1 MATANPS
8 GNLVNPGNNELSGR
22 RNRARV
28 GGSGFTVF
36 AWMNKPS
43 LFARQI
49 SHQSP
54 APVGPGTV
62 PIHPMD
68 TPYPVELVTPMAA
81 TMGTLTLELYE
92 LYGSTVW
99 ERLKEL
105 GPPQG
110 QSRGPV
116 DIVGIFKAVSNTPT
130 PITIFKYIRSPS
142 IRGKRFKTYTEE
154 YHNCVVSHVMDG
166 ETIEVGTMEV
176 LKQMVVN
183 YTHITRE
190 GVNDVLTKTNLGA
203 ANIGAANYQTTEL
216 PNFA

>member
-1 MATANPS
+1 MPP
-8 GNLVNPGNNELSGR
+8 LVNPGNNELNGR

-36 AWMNKPS
+36 AWMNKPI

-49 SHQSP
+49 SHVSP
-54 APVGPGTV
+54 QPVGPGTV

-81 TMGTLTLELYE
+81 TMGTITLEMYE
-92 LYGSTVW
+92 LYGSNIW
-99 ERLKEL
+99 ARLREL
-105 GPPQG
+105 EGSPAQG
-110 QSRGPV
+110 GPV
-116 DIVGIFKAVSNTPT
+116 DIVGIFKAVSNTSK

-142 IRGKRFKTYTEE
+142 IRGDSYKTYTEE
-154 YHNCVVSHVMDG
+154 YHNCVVSQVTNG

-183 YTHITRE
+183 YTHITQ
-190 GVNDVLTKTNLGA
+190 GGYNNVLTKTNLG
-203 ANIGAANYQTTEL
+203 NDNVQPISANYGSEQQL
-216 PNFA
+216 

>member
-1 MATANPS
+1 MPTNS
-8 GNLVNPGNNELSGR
+8 LVNPGNNELGR

-36 AWMNKPS
+36 AWMNKPI
-43 LFARQI
+43 LFAKQV

-81 TMGTLTLELYE
+81 TMGTITLELYE

-105 GPPQG
+105 DKSPKGG
-110 QSRGPV
+110 GPV
-116 DIVGIFKAVSNTPT
+116 DIVGIFKEVSNTKH

-142 IRGKRFKTYTEE
+142 IRGSAFRTYTEE
-154 YHNCVVSHVMDG
+154 YHNCVVSQVMDG
-166 ETIEVGTMEV
+166 ETIAVGTMEV

-183 YTHITRE
+183 YTHLTRE
-190 GVNDVLTKTNLGA
+190 GNNSVLENTNLGA
-203 ANIGAANYQTTEL
+203 NNIQNAGYSETLT
-216 PNFA
+216 NFAG

>member
-1 MATANPS
+1 MANNRTTV
-8 GNLVNPGNNELSGR
+8 GKNELTGR

-36 AWMNKPS
+36 AWQSQPI

-81 TMGTLTLELYE
+81 TMGTITLELYE
-92 LYGSTVW
+92 LYGSTIW
-99 ERLKEL
+99 ERLATLNGTPKS
-105 GPPQG
+105 G
-110 QSRGPV
+110 GPV
-116 DIVGIFKAVSNTPT
+116 DIVGIFKAVSNSTD
-130 PITIFKYIRSPS
+130 PITIFKYVRSPS
-142 IRGKRFKTYTEE
+142 IRGKPFESYTEE
-154 YHNCVVSHVMDG
+154 YHNCVVSQVNDG

-176 LKQMVVN
+176 LKTMVVN

-190 GVNDVLTKTNLGA
+190 GYNSVLTSTNLGKNNVQEA
-203 ANIGAANYQTTEL
+203 SYENAL
-216 PNFA
+216 PRFAD

>member
-1 MATANPS
+1 MPTS
-8 GNLVNPGNNELSGR
+8 SLVNPGNNELAR

-36 AWMNKPS
+36 AWMNKPI
-43 LFARQI
+43 LFAKQI
-49 SHQSP
+49 SHVSP

-68 TPYPVELVTPMAA
+68 TPYAVELITPMAA

-105 GPPQG
+105 D
-110 QSRGPV
+110 QSPYNGGPV
-116 DIVGIFKAVSNTPT
+116 DIVGIFKAVSNSKS

-142 IRGKRFKTYTEE
+142 IRGSAFKTYTEE
-154 YHNCVVSHVMDG
+154 YHNCVVSQVTDG
-166 ETIEVGTMEV
+166 ETISVGTMEV

-183 YTHITRE
+183 YTHITR
-190 GVNDVLTKTNLGA
+190 GGNNPVLENSNLGA
-203 ANIGAANYQTTEL
+203 NNIQNAGYSETLT
-216 PNFA
+216 NFV

>member
-1 MATANPS
+1 MANPLTGDTVGTNQLEGS
-8 GNLVNPGNNELSGR
+8 

-36 AWMNKPS
+36 AWNNKPI

-68 TPYPVELVTPMAA
+68 TPYPVELITPQAA
-81 TMGTLTLELYE
+81 TMGTITLELYE
-92 LYGSTVW
+92 VYGSNVW
-99 ERLKEL
+99 ERLAGL
-105 GPPQG
+105 GDSTG
-110 QSRGPV
+110 SGPV
-116 DIVGIFKAVSNTPT
+116 DIVGIFKTVADMKSPVR
-130 PITIFKYIRSPS
+130 IFKYIRPPS
-142 IRGKRFKTYTEE
+142 IRGKIMTPYTEE
-154 YHNCVVSHVMDG
+154 YHNCVVSQVMDG

-183 YTHITRE
+183 YTHLTR
-190 GVNDVLTKTNLGA
+190 GGRNDVLTRTNLGS
-203 ANIGAANYQTTEL
+203 GAHDSSVTPPEAYQ
-216 PNFA
+216 

>member
-1 MATANPS
+1 MAINDFVSSTSNRV
-8 GNLVNPGNNELSGR
+8 GDNELEGR

-36 AWMNKPS
+36 AWMNKPI

-68 TPYPVELVTPMAA
+68 TPYPVELITPMAA
-81 TMGTLTLELYE
+81 TMGTITLELYE
-92 LYGSTVW
+92 LYGSNVW
-99 ERLKEL
+99 ERLAGL
-105 GPPQG
+105 GEKAQ
-110 QSRGPV
+110 GPV
-116 DIVGIFKAVSNTPT
+116 DIVGIFKTLANLNKPV
-130 PITIFKYIRSPS
+130 TIFKYVRSPS
-142 IRGKRFKTYTEE
+142 IRGKAFNTYTEE
-154 YHNCVVSHVMDG
+154 YHNCVVSQVMDG

-183 YTHITRE
+183 YTHITR
-190 GVNDVLTKTNLGA
+190 GGRNDVLKRSNLGHD
-203 ANIGAANYQTTEL
+203 NVQDPPTGSYR
-216 PNFA
+216 

>member
-1 MATANPS
+1 MAINDFVNSTANRVGP
-8 GNLVNPGNNELSGR
+8 NDLSGR

-36 AWMNKPS
+36 AWMNQPI

-54 APVGPGTV
+54 APVGAGTT

-81 TMGTLTLELYE
+81 TMGTITLELYE
-92 LYGSTVW
+92 LYGSNVW
-99 ERLKEL
+99 ERLSGL
-105 GPPQG
+105 AGANNQ
-110 QSRGPV
+110 GPV
-116 DIVGIFKAVSNTPT
+116 DIVGIFKAVSNMGQPV
-130 PITIFKYIRSPS
+130 TIFKYIRSPS
-142 IRGKRFKTYTEE
+142 IRGKPFDTYTEE
-154 YHNCVVSHVMDG
+154 YHNCVVSQVVDG

-183 YTHITRE
+183 YTHITR
-190 GVNDVLTKTNLGA
+190 GGRNDVLTKANLGS
-203 ANIGAANYQTTEL
+203 NNVDNTISPPVGSYSS
-216 PNFA
+216 

>member
-1 MATANPS
+1 MAIDDF
-8 GNLVNPGNNELSGR
+8 VNSTSNRVGNNELSGR

-36 AWMNKPS
+36 AWMNKPI

-81 TMGTLTLELYE
+81 TMGTITLELYE
-92 LYGSTVW
+92 LYGSNVW
-99 ERLKEL
+99 ERLAGL
-105 GPPQG
+105 AGDNG
-110 QSRGPV
+110 NGSNGPV
-116 DIVGIFKAVSNTPT
+116 DIVGIFKAVSNMGQ
-130 PITIFKYIRSPS
+130 PITIFKYVRSPS
-142 IRGKRFKTYTEE
+142 IRGEPFKTYTEE
-154 YHNCVVSHVMDG
+154 YHNCVVSQVNDG

-183 YTHITRE
+183 YTHITR
-190 GVNDVLTKTNLGA
+190 GGRNDVLTRGNLGA
-203 ANIGAANYQTTEL
+203 DNLVAPPSGTYQ
-216 PNFA
+216 

>member
-1 MATANPS
+1 MAIDDFVNSTANRV
-8 GNLVNPGNNELSGR
+8 GTNDLSGR

-36 AWMNKPS
+36 AWMNKPI

-81 TMGTLTLELYE
+81 TMGTITLELYE
-92 LYGSTVW
+92 LYGSKVW
-99 ERLKEL
+99 ERLAGL
-105 GPPQG
+105 AGDNG
-110 QSRGPV
+110 NNGPV
-116 DIVGIFKAVSNTPT
+116 DIVGIFKAVSNMGQ
-130 PITIFKYIRSPS
+130 PITIFKYVRSPS
-142 IRGKRFKTYTEE
+142 IRGKPFDTYTEE
-154 YHNCVVSHVMDG
+154 YHNCVISQVMDG
-166 ETIEVGTMEV
+166 ETIEIGTMEV

-183 YTHITRE
+183 YTHITSGGR
-190 GVNDVLTKTNLGA
+190 NDVLTRGNLGA
-203 ANIGAANYQTTEL
+203 DNLVTPPTGTYQ
-216 PNFA
+216 

>member
-1 MATANPS
+1 MPTNA
-8 GNLVNPGNNELSGR
+8 LVNPGNNELSGR

-36 AWMNKPS
+36 AWMNKPI
-43 LFARQI
+43 LFCRQI

-92 LYGSTVW
+92 LYGSKIW
-99 ERLKEL
+99 NRLKEL
-105 GPPQG
+105 DKNPQNG
-110 QSRGPV
+110 GPV
-116 DIVGIFKAVSNTPT
+116 DIVGIFKEVSNSKN

-142 IRGKRFKTYTEE
+142 IRGAAYKTYTEE
-154 YHNCVVSHVMDG
+154 YHNCVVSQIMDG

-183 YTHITRE
+183 YTHITQ
-190 GVNDVLTKTNLGA
+190 GGNNSVLEKSNLGA
-203 ANIGAANYQTTEL
+203 NNIQNAGYSETLT
-216 PNFA
+216 NFAA